1 MREKCRAAGMDLDH
15 EAGGMDAE
23 ISFTAMLLTLPSE
36 TWKNRDRRV
45 LDVGF
50 GKMKI
55 NKPENGVC
63 LTLPSEIWKRK
74 TYERAASKSCLQKL
88 GSWKNRNRLVLDS
101 NMNTERKTRRDRR
114 VFFCDGIQQD
124 VFLFCKRN

>member
-74 TYERAASKSCLQKL
+74 TSSGRHLNL
-88 GSWKNRNRLVLDS
+88 VFRNL
-101 NMNTERKTRRDRR
+101 EAEKTAIAK
-114 VFFCDGIQQD
+114 FLIQT
-124 VFLFCKRN
+124 

>member
-1 MREKCRAAGMDLDH
+1 MREKCRVAGMDLDH

-88 GSWKNRNRLVLDS
+88 GS
-101 NMNTERKTRRDRR
+101 
-114 VFFCDGIQQD
+114 
-124 VFLFCKRN
+124 